1 MVSTPLKHMTSS
13 VGMMIYS
20 QLNGKIKHVP
30 KHQPDTV
37 CLQLSYVYHYVYYL
51 DVYRSPQKFHMLD
64 VPLKGP
70 RQSQL
75 PLFVTEN
82 SPGLRKQPA
91 PQQGQSA
98 VAMGSSWSPPAG
110 RWTLPAVQRGPC
122 ALQPDAD
129 PEHWGSWRWEFSCL
143 AKWSGWSW
151 GKQNAR
157 IWLGE
162 TKHSSTI
169 HPGYLR
175 EKWRLFKIVQVI
187 DHAWD
192 LFFTIQEF
200 RGSKFAKQ
208 HFTHNHQPH
217 VVGDSQQGQ
226 THQSRASLE
235 IGVPQSCRGFFV
247 IVPTEMTSSEGGI
260 KPISI
265 WKAFRIFPIFA

>member
-1 MVSTPLKHMTSS
+1 MITGYPWTDVRPVSPVQKDEQATSDLIPYATHGAGIFTNICLKKSPSFVGKYTIHGAYGYYSYTWLVVSTPLKHMTSS

-98 VAMGSSWSPPAG
+98 MAMGSS
-110 RWTLPAVQRGPC
+110 
-122 ALQPDAD
+122 
-129 PEHWGSWRWEFSCL
+129 
-143 AKWSGWSW
+143 
-151 GKQNAR
+151 
-157 IWLGE
+157 
-162 TKHSSTI
+162 
-169 HPGYLR
+169 
-175 EKWRLFKIVQVI
+175 
-187 DHAWD
+187 
-192 LFFTIQEF
+192 
-200 RGSKFAKQ
+200 
-208 HFTHNHQPH
+208 
-217 VVGDSQQGQ
+217 
-226 THQSRASLE
+226 
-235 IGVPQSCRGFFV
+235 
-247 IVPTEMTSSEGGI
+247 
-260 KPISI
+260 
-265 WKAFRIFPIFA
+265 

>member
-1 MVSTPLKHMTSS
+1 MGIIVIPGWWFQPLWN
-13 VGMMIYS
+13 IWLR
-20 QLNGKIKHVP
+20 QLGWWYIPNWMEKQKNVP

-51 DVYRSPQKFHMLD
+51 DVYRSPHKFHMLD

-143 AKWSGWSW
+143 AKWSGWFW

-175 EKWRLFKIVQVI
+175 EKW
-187 DHAWD
+187 
-192 LFFTIQEF
+192 
-200 RGSKFAKQ
+200 GS
-208 HFTHNHQPH
+208 
-217 VVGDSQQGQ
+217 
-226 THQSRASLE
+226 SRSSKSL
-235 IGVPQSCRGFFV
+235 IMLWPSRNLGVPSLV
-247 IVPTEMTSSEGGI
+247 KNTLHITI
-260 KPISI
+260 NHKL
-265 WKAFRIFPIFA
+265 